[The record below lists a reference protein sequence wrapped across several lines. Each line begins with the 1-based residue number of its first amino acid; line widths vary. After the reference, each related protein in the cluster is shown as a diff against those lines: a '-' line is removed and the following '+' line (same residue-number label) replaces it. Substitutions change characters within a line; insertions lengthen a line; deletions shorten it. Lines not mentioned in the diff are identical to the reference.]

1 MDGDPST
8 PASSV
13 STTDEL
19 PLVDRFQ
26 ALVSVAES
34 ITSCREPDD
43 LFRRLA
49 GELKRVVRFDFVA
62 FVLHDPE
69 RGVVRGDLLDAR
81 SMALAPRPEAVLA
94 DSPSGWVVQ
103 TQQPL
108 VVPDTSLESRFSEM
122 TLIRQDGIESF
133 CLLPLTTAHKRLGAL
148 GFGRR
153 ERAAYPA
160 DEVQFLGEVAKLVA
174 VAIENA
180 MAFREIAQL
189 KDKLAEERLYLESE
203 IRTELTFEHPGR
215 DARGAA
221 SLWVAR
227 ERA

>member
-1 MDGDPST
+1 M
-8 PASSV
+8 
-13 STTDEL
+13 
-19 PLVDRFQ
+19 
-26 ALVSVAES
+26 
-34 ITSCREPDD
+34 SCREPEE
-43 LFRRLA
+43 LFGRLA
-49 GELKRVVRFDFVA
+49 AELERVVRFDFVA

-108 VVPDTSLESRFSEM
+108 VVPDTSVETRFGEM

-133 CLLPLTTAHKRLGAL
+133 CVLPLTTAHRRLGAL

-160 DEVQFLGEVAKLVA
+160 DEVLFLGQVAKLVA

-180 MAFREIAQL
+180 MAFREIAEL
-189 KDKLAEERLYLESE
+189 KDKVAEERLY
-203 IRTELTFEHPGR
+203 
-215 DARGAA
+215 
-221 SLWVAR
+221 
-227 ERA
+227 